1 MRRMCMVTVL
11 AGVMIALGASA
22 LWPCEPGM
30 RPRPGYSCARHRW
43 AYGATLDDA
52 YDGGWDY
59 PRCVPVC
66 TYNAEC
72 YPWKSAD
79 GRYLLFASINLS
91 GPPRPGHQGMWDIY
105 ISEWDSLDQ
114 CWGMPVNP
122 GPAINTSGSERRPS
136 CTAACDTIYFDRDGD
151 LYTSVRE
158 GAQWAPAC
166 PLPSPVNSESWDA
179 HPAISADGKRLYFSS
194 AREGG
199 HGSTDIWVAYRSGAS
214 WDSVAN
220 IGLPV
225 NSPDE
230 ETRPFE
236 SSDRQRLYFSNEHG
250 VPPRPGNSYGG
261 ASDVYVSVWNGSG
274 WGSPVPVVAPINND
288 LRACTPFES
297 ADGNELWIGS
307 EAWEG
312 SKGDED
318 IWVARKGPPVPPSEA
333 DGYGHWMKTGE
344 LVEAIYVYD
353 LEEGPQ
359 GTIYA
364 ATACATDTAPAG
376 KVFKTGNGGLTW
388 MPCGDLPGAMV
399 VYSLVVH
406 VDTVYAGTFPEGDVF
421 KSIDGGDSWANT
433 TDLPEVTAARSMTR
447 LGNGDLLVGTSPH
460 NINQRNRI
468 FRTTDGGVSWIVTAS
483 LPNMNPCKVLC
494 QTSTG
499 AIFAGGWGINCFGVN
514 IHRSLDN
521 GATWDSL
528 RVLTDVGKGA
538 VDGFCEAGDGALYAA
553 CWIPSLSPD
562 VGGGFVC
569 KSTDGGTNWDSG
581 PNIMRGDGVHAG
593 RIYSVVE
600 DLFGTIYAGMQ
611 PAPDS
616 VVFASSDGGN
626 SWYSTGGLDGA
637 YECLCLLRA
646 SDGTIYAGTT
656 PNGDV
661 FKFVPTAAEDGPG
674 PVAAP
679 ARLRLLGNYPNPFAS
694 TTAIAYD
701 VPVRDYV
708 SLKVYS
714 IAGDLVRTLL
724 DGGCDAGRH
733 TALWDGTDDLGRE
746 VASGSY
752 LCKLESGRSSQT
764 KRVVLT
770 AQ

>member
-1 MRRMCMVTVL
+1 MRRMCMVSVL
-11 AGVMIALGASA
+11 AGVMTALGATA

-30 RPRPGYSCARHRW
+30 RPRPGYSCAGHRW

-59 PRCVPVC
+59 PRCVSVN

-105 ISEWDSLDQ
+105 ISEWDSLNQ

-122 GPAINTSGSERRPS
+122 GPAINTEGSERRPS
-136 CTAACDTIYFDRDGD
+136 CTAACDTLYFDRDGD
-151 LYTSVRE
+151 LYTSVWQ

-166 PLPSPVNSESWDA
+166 PLPLPVNSESWDA

-194 AREGG
+194 ARDGG
-199 HGSTDIWVAYRSGAS
+199 HGSTDIWVAYRNGAS
-214 WDSVAN
+214 WDSVVN

-236 SSDRQRLYFSNEHG
+236 SFDRQRLYFSNEHG

-261 ASDVYVSVWNGSG
+261 ASDVYVSVWDGSG
-274 WGSPVPVVAPINND
+274 WGSPVPVAAPINND

-297 ADGNELWIGS
+297 ADGSELWIGS

-318 IWVARKGPPVPPSEA
+318 IWVARRGPPVPPSA
-333 DGYGHWMKTGE
+333 SDGYGHWAKTGE
-344 LVEAIYVYD
+344 LAQAIYVYD
-353 LEEGPQ
+353 LEEDPQ
-359 GTIYA
+359 GTVYA
-364 ATACATDTAPAG
+364 ATACADTVPTG
-376 KVFKTGNGGLTW
+376 RVFKTNNGGLTW
-388 MPCGDLPGAMV
+388 IPCGDLPGAMV
-399 VYSLVVH
+399 VYSLVVQA
-406 VDTVYAGTFPEGDVF
+406 DTVYAGTYPNGDVF
-421 KSIDGGDSWANT
+421 KSTDRGDSWVNT
-433 TDLPEVTAARSMTR
+433 TDLPEVTAARVMTR
-447 LGNGDLLVGTSPH
+447 LQSGGVLVGTSPH
-460 NINQRNRI
+460 NINQRNRL
-468 FRTTDGGVSWIVTAS
+468 FRTTDGGGSWVIAAS
-483 LPNMNPCKVLC
+483 LSNINPCKVLY

-499 AIFAGGWGINCFGVN
+499 AIFAGGWGIDCLGAN
-514 IHRSLDN
+514 INRSTDN

-528 RVLTDVGKGA
+528 SVLFDVGKGA
-538 VDGFCEAGDGALYAA
+538 VDGFCEGHDGALYAA
-553 CWIPSLSPD
+553 CWVPSISPD

-569 KSTDGGTNWDSG
+569 KSTDGGTTWDAC
-581 PNIMRGDGVHAG
+581 PDIMRGDGVHAG
-593 RIYSVVE
+593 RMYCLAE
-600 DLFGTIYAGMQ
+600 DPSGALYVGMQ

-616 VVFASSDGGN
+616 VVWASSDGGD
-626 SWYSTGGLDGA
+626 SWCSTGGLDGA

-661 FKFVPTAAEDGPG
+661 FKYVTTGAQDGPG
-674 PVAAP
+674 AGSTP
-679 ARLRLLGNYPNPFAS
+679 ARPRLVGSRPNPFAT
-694 TTAIAYD
+694 TTAIAYEL
-701 VPVRDYV
+701 PARGHLT
-708 SLKVYS
+708 LKIYS
-714 IAGDLVRTLL
+714 VTGELVRTVV
-724 DGGCDAGRH
+724 DRECDRGRGAAG
-733 TALWDGTDDLGRE
+733 WDGTDDRGER
-746 VASGSY
+746 VASGTY
-752 LCKLESGRSSQT
+752 LCQLEWEHRSHT
-764 KRVVLT
+764 KRVVLIR
-770 AQ
+770 